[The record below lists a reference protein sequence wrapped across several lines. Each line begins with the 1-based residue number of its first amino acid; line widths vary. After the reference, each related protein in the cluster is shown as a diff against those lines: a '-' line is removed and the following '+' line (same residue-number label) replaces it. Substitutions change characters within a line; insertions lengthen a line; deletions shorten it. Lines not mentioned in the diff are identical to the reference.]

1 MVKFIFDLDGTITA
15 QETLPLIS
23 KHFGIEEEISKL
35 TMETVQG
42 NIPFMESFIK
52 RVHILGQLP
61 VDEISELLKTV
72 KLHSKVYDFIQQHKE
87 DCVVA
92 TGNLSCWIDKLIE
105 KIGCTCFSSDAEIKK
120 NKVNRL
126 TTILKKENVVEKF
139 KNLGEKVVFI
149 GDGNND
155 MEAMRLADVSISS
168 GLTHYPA
175 KSVITITDYL
185 VFDEEALCRQLNQ
198 LY

>member
-1 MVKFIFDLDGTITA
+1 MTKFIFDLDGTITS

-23 KHFGIEEEISKL
+23 KHFGIEEEITKL
-35 TMETVQG
+35 TLETVQG
-42 NIPFMESFIK
+42 NIPFIESFIK

-61 VDEISELLKTV
+61 VDEISELLKNIE
-72 KLHSKVYDFIQQHKE
+72 LYYKVYDFIQEHKQ
-87 DCVVA
+87 DCVIA
-92 TGNLSCWIDKLIE
+92 TGNLSCWVDKLVE
-105 KIGCTCFSSDAEIKK
+105 KIGCACFSSDAEIID
-120 NKVNRL
+120 NKVSNLSR
-126 TTILKKENVVEKF
+126 ILKKENVVERF
-139 KNLGEKVVFI
+139 QNSGEKVVFI

-155 MEAMRLADVSISS
+155 MEAMRLADVAISS

-198 LY
+198 LC

>member
-1 MVKFIFDLDGTITA
+1 MVKFIFDLDGTITS

-23 KHFGIEEEISKL
+23 KHFGIEDEISKL
-35 TMETVQG
+35 TLETVQG
-42 NIPFMESFIK
+42 NIPFIESFIK

-61 VDEISELLKTV
+61 VDEISELLKNV
-72 KLHSKVYDFIQQHKE
+72 ELHSKVYDFIQEHKE
-87 DCVVA
+87 DCVIA
-92 TGNLSCWIDKLIE
+92 TGNLHCWVNQLVE
-105 KIGCTCFSSDAEIKK
+105 RIGCACFTSDAEIIN
-120 NKVNRL
+120 NKVSNLSR
-126 TTILKKENVVEKF
+126 ILKKENVVERF
-139 KNLGEKVVFI
+139 KNSGEKVIFI

-155 MEAMRLADVSISS
+155 MEAMRLADIAISS